1 MINLSKS
8 FVFDPKNSKQRETLN
23 IPPKLVFNVF
33 QNCFENK
40 MRESKITALAMTPDG
55 KYFITG
61 GEDKKIKFFDF
72 EIQQEVYCLND
83 AHTSL

>member
-1 MINLSKS
+1 
-8 FVFDPKNSKQRETLN
+8 
-23 IPPKLVFNVF
+23 
-33 QNCFENK
+33 